1 MQILTKISNIL
12 AKISDVLSAVM
23 TFMVAMVI
31 LAQVTARYVF
41 NAGFSWGDAFAR
53 YIIIWMVMLTAG
65 TLVKE
70 DGLITVDFFDSMW
83 PERMKRVR
91 EVIYQVIFLILL
103 IVLIKTGWSLTMNN
117 WTNRITGT
125 SIPWAY
131 AYISVPIGSMAMLY
145 QYIYKTIIILT
156 GKKREE
162 APE

>member
-1 MQILTKISNIL
+1 MQVLTKISNIL
-12 AKISDVLSAVM
+12 AKVSDIISAVM
-23 TFMVAMVI
+23 TFTVAMVI

-41 NAGFSWGDAFAR
+41 SAGFSWGDAFAR

-65 TLVKE
+65 TLIKE
-70 DGLITVDFFDSMW
+70 DGLITVDFFDTMW

-103 IVLIKTGWSLTMNN
+103 AVLVKTGWSLTMNN

-131 AYISVPIGSMAMLY
+131 AYISIPVGAMIMLY
-145 QYIYKTIIILT
+145 QYIYKIIVNLSR
-156 GKKREE
+156 KKREE
-162 APE
+162 ATE